1 MADIDNKPQAPA
13 VAPTGQPA
21 AGAPTA
27 APQPTTQA
35 DRGLASQAERG
46 PASHGNAGQQPRPC
60 PKDCSR
66 CSLQHQVYCATKM
79 TFDSFAVM
87 NVIIQRLDRQQ
98 QTIDALSERLAAI
111 QTAEAEFAAPQP
123 VEQDLFAETAK

>member
-1 MADIDNKPQAPA
+1 MADIDNKPQ
-13 VAPTGQPA
+13 
-21 AGAPTA
+21 APTA

-35 DRGLASQAERG
+35 DRGQASSAERGQGSQADRG

-98 QTIDALSERLAAI
+98 QTIDALTERLAAI

>member
-13 VAPTGQPA
+13 AALTGQPA
-21 AGAPTA
+21 AGTPAA
-27 APQPTTQA
+27 APQPTAQA
-35 DRGLASQAERG
+35 DRGPSSQ
-46 PASHGNAGQQPRPC
+46 GNAGQQPRPC